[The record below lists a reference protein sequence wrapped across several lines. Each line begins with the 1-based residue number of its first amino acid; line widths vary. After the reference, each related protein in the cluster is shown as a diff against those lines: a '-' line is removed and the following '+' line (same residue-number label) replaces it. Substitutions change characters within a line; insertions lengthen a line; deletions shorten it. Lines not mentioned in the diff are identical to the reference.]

1 MLLLTPVEPMAC
13 RISDPGCTTALQ
25 LSNSGGK
32 LDSFLTTGG
41 AVLLLVAGFLLAAA
55 MSRTPNWRAWVRP
68 VRLTWVLIFALVVGG
83 ALDGTSGQSGLF
95 ERLYTAVGGAA
106 VAALA
111 VGILRRAWH

>member
-1 MLLLTPVEPMAC
+1 MAC

-32 LDSFLTTGG
+32 LE
-41 AVLLLVAGFLLAAA
+41 
-55 MSRTPNWRAWVRP
+55 SRIPNWRAWVRP
-68 VRLTWVLIFALVVGG
+68 VRWTSVLIFAFVVGG

-95 ERLYTAVGGAA
+95 ERLYAAAAAA

-111 VGILRRAWH
+111 VGILRRARH